1 MSQTVPT
8 SPAPLAEPQALKA
21 PSLTRRMACW
31 LYEGTL
37 LFGVIF
43 GTGLFFY
50 GLLFAIGHLAPS
62 LLPLRDAFNNRYALQ
77 AFVFFLLAFYFTWF
91 WAKGQTLAMKTWHI
105 RVVDARGEQLSQG
118 RAFWRYLLSWL
129 WLLPPLGVG
138 GYFGLP
144 GGELA
149 VILIGWIL
157 VWARLS
163 LFHPQRQF
171 LHDALAGTRLIHFKP
186 VENQSKPRRWW
197 H

>member
-1 MSQTVPT
+1 MPQTVPP
-8 SPAPLAEPQALKA
+8 SPAPTAEPNPLQA

-105 RVVDARGEQLSQG
+105 RVVDAQGKQLSQG

-157 VWARLS
+157 VWALLS
-163 LFHPQRQF
+163 LFHTQRQF
-171 LHDALAGTRLIHFKP
+171 LHDALAGTRLVHFKP
-186 VENQSKPRRWW
+186 VEDKSKPRRWW

>member
-1 MSQTVPT
+1 MPQTVPS
-8 SPAPLAEPQALKA
+8 SPAPLAGPNALKA

-77 AFVFFLLAFYFTWF
+77 VFVFFLLAFYFTWF
-91 WAKGQTLAMKTWHI
+91 WAKGQTLALKTWNI
-105 RVVDARGEQLSQG
+105 RVVDAQGQQLSRG
-118 RAFWRYLLSWL
+118 RAFWRFLLSWL
-129 WLLPPLGVG
+129 WLLPPLGAG
-138 GYFGLP
+138 AYYSLP
-144 GGELA
+144 VGELA
-149 VILIGWIL
+149 VILIGWIV
-157 VWARLS
+157 VWALLS
-163 LFHPQRQF
+163 LFHTQRQF
-171 LHDALAGTRLIHFKP
+171 LHDALAGTRLVHFKP
-186 VENQSKPRRWW
+186 VEDKSKPRRWW